1 MHATIFALIAAVN
14 ATKDIAYAA
23 DVPQDKHRLDV
34 YAPAGVRNAPVV
46 IFIHGGGFV
55 QGDRRDY
62 NGLATAIASTGV
74 VVVVPSYRL
83 FPQTDAR
90 GAAQD
95 VAAAAGWTLK
105 HIAAYGGNSRGF
117 VLCGHSSGGYLAA
130 LIGLDPEFLSADG
143 IAGSSVRGIAGFSGT
158 YDVREIDP
166 EATPSARALLQ
177 RFFGATPEA
186 RGALSPITYAART
199 SPPVVLFCG
208 GVYDAPA
215 CGQRDAFFA
224 ALVGAGATVQ
234 MDADASATHAGVVA
248 NLSRNDTPEQRA
260 LLDFVAKYAH

>member
-23 DVPQDKHRLDV
+23 DVPGDKHRLDV
-34 YAPAGVRNAPVV
+34 YTPAGVRNAPVV

-83 FPQTDAR
+83 IPQTDAR

-95 VAAAAGWTLK
+95 IAAAAVWTTK
-105 HIAAYGGNSRGF
+105 HVAGYGGNPHGF
-117 VLCGHSSGGYLAA
+117 ILCGHSSGAYLAA
-130 LIGLDPEFLSADG
+130 LVGLDPEFLSSDG
-143 IAGSSVRGIAGFSGT
+143 IPISIVRGIIGFSGT
-158 YDVREIDP
+158 YDVRDMDP
-166 EATPSARALLQ
+166 EATPAERALLQ
-177 RFFGATPEA
+177 SYFGASREA
-186 RGALSPITYAART
+186 RAALSPITYAAKT
-199 SPPVVLFCG
+199 SPPVALFCG
-208 GVYDAPA
+208 GIYDAAA

-224 ALVGAGATVQ
+224 ALVGADAKVQ

-248 NLSRNDTPEQRA
+248 NLSRYGTPEQRT